1 MRPTAMRPIA
11 IAIAIVTS
19 TLALVAS
26 ADSVMAAAWEEYRYE
41 ADDLAMLKEWP
52 GEPTRQ
58 TIEYSTPV
66 IGTASAEQM
75 SYEEDNII
83 FRMTVIM
90 LPDRGDVGASI
101 FGECVAMAEAEGMP
115 VANMTA
121 RVEPGARAVY
131 GRLVS
136 VNLSD
141 NGGRTQ
147 TACFFT
153 KGKLYKIEAI
163 ILPEHGQPN
172 SSLAI
177 RFTNSLSFNIERA
190 YE

>member
-1 MRPTAMRPIA
+1 MRLIA
-11 IAIAIVTS
+11 IAIAAAVVAAS
-19 TLALVAS
+19 SGPVLAAS
-26 ADSVMAAAWEEYRYE
+26 WEEYRYE

-52 GEPTRQ
+52 GEPVREM
-58 TIEYSTPV
+58 IEYSTPV
-66 IGTASAEQM
+66 IGTASAEQLV
-75 SYEEDNII
+75 YQEDNII
-83 FRMTVIM
+83 YRMTVVM
-90 LPDRGDVGASI
+90 LPHLVEVGASV
-101 FGECVAMAEAEGMP
+101 FGECVAMAEAEGTP
-115 VANMTA
+115 LANMTA

-136 VNLSD
+136 VDLND
-141 NGGRTQ
+141 NGGRAQ

-172 SSLAI
+172 SSQAI

>member
-1 MRPTAMRPIA
+1 MRLLA
-11 IAIAIVTS
+11 IAVAAIIS
-19 TLALVAS
+19 ALALGFS
-26 ADSVMAAAWEEYRYE
+26 SSPSMAASWEEHRYE
-41 ADDLAMLKEWP
+41 ADDLAMLKAWP
-52 GEPTRQ
+52 GEPTRT
-58 TIEYSTPV
+58 TIEYATPV
-66 IGTASAEQM
+66 IGAASAEQLV
-75 SYEEDNII
+75 YEEDNII
-83 FRMTVIM
+83 FRMTVVM
-90 LPDRGDVGASI
+90 LPDSGDVGASI
-101 FGECVAMAEAEGMP
+101 FGECVAMAEAEGTP

-136 VNLSD
+136 VNLAD
-141 NGGRTQ
+141 DGGRAQ

-172 SSLAI
+172 SSMAI
-177 RFTNSLSFNIERA
+177 RFTNSLSFNIDRA

>member
-1 MRPTAMRPIA
+1 
-11 IAIAIVTS
+11 
-19 TLALVAS
+19 
-26 ADSVMAAAWEEYRYE
+26 MAASWEEHRYE
-41 ADDLAMLKEWP
+41 ADDLAMLKAWP
-52 GEPTRQ
+52 GEPTRT
-58 TIEYSTPV
+58 TIEYATPV
-66 IGTASAEQM
+66 IGTASAEQLV
-75 SYEEDNII
+75 YEEDNII
-83 FRMTVIM
+83 FRMTVVM
-90 LPDRGDVGASI
+90 LPDSGDVGASI
-101 FGECVAMAEAEGMP
+101 FGECVAMAEAEGTP

-136 VNLSD
+136 VNLAD
-141 NGGRTQ
+141 DGGRAQ

-172 SSLAI
+172 SSMAI
-177 RFTNSLSFNIERA
+177 RFTNSLSFNIDRA

>member
-1 MRPTAMRPIA
+1 MMRMRPMA
-11 IAIAIVTS
+11 IAMATVIS
-19 TLALVAS
+19 KLALAAS
-26 ADSVMAAAWEEYRYE
+26 ADSTMAAEWEEYRYE
-41 ADDLAMLKEWP
+41 EDDLAMLKEWP

-58 TIEYSTPV
+58 MIEYLTPV
-66 IGTASAEQM
+66 IGTASAEQL

-83 FRMTVIM
+83 FRMTVVM
-90 LPDRGDVGASI
+90 LPERGDVGASI
-101 FGECVAMAEAEGMP
+101 LGECVAMAEAEGMP

-141 NGGRTQ
+141 NGGRAQ

-153 KGKLYKIEAI
+153 KGKLYKIQAI

-177 RFTNSLSFNIERA
+177 RFTNSLSFNIERV